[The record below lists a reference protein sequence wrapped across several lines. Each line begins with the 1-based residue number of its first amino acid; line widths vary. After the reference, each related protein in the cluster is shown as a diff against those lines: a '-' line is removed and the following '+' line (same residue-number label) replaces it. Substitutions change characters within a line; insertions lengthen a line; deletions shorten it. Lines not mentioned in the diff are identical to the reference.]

1 MTHLPPRGLRDIAIP
16 ALFVLLWSTGFVG
29 AKLGLPYCEPL
40 TFLALRFVCVLVVLM
55 PVCWLAHA
63 AWPSAADA
71 GRVAVAGV
79 LIQAGYLGGVFTSIH
94 QGMPAGVSAL
104 IVGVQPILTA
114 VLGARVLGERT
125 LGRQWAGLALGLA
138 GVLLVV
144 WDKMT
149 LAGVGI
155 ASVSL
160 SVLALVSITAG
171 TVWQK
176 RYCAHVDLRT
186 NSAIQLIAAL
196 ALIAPLAALIETRE
210 VRWEPEF
217 VFALAWLVFVLSLGA
232 FFLLFLLI
240 RRGAATRV
248 ASLMYL
254 TPACAALLAWWL
266 FGESF
271 TLVSA
276 SGMALAVVAVWL
288 VTHQA
293 SG

>member
-1 MTHLPPRGLRDIAIP
+1 
-16 ALFVLLWSTGFVG
+16 LWSTGFVG
-29 AKLGLPYCEPL
+29 AKLGLPYCEPI
-40 TFLALRFVCVLVVLM
+40 TFLVLRFLCVLAILL
-55 PVCWLAHA
+55 PVCWLTHTT
-63 AWPSAADA
+63 WPGANDA

-79 LIQAGYLGGVFTSIH
+79 LIQGGYLGGVFTSIH

-104 IVGVQPILTA
+104 IVGMQPILTA
-114 VLGARVLGERT
+114 VIGARVLGERT
-125 LGRQWAGLALGLA
+125 VGRQWTGLALGLL

-149 LAGVGI
+149 FEGVGA

-171 TVWQK
+171 TLWQK
-176 RYCAHVDLRT
+176 RYCSHVDLRS
-186 NSAIQLIAAL
+186 NSAIQFIAAL
-196 ALIAPLAALIETRE
+196 VLLAPLAALIESHA
-210 VRWEPEF
+210 VRWSPEF
-217 VFALAWLVFVLSLGA
+217 VFALAWLVLVLSLGA

-254 TPACAALLAWWL
+254 TPPSAALVAWWL
-266 FGESF
+266 FGETF

-276 SGMALAVVAVWL
+276 AGMALAVVAVWL
-288 VTHQA
+288 VMHEAA
-293 SG
+293 S

>member
-1 MTHLPPRGLRDIAIP
+1 MPHLPPRGLRDIAVP

-55 PVCWLAHA
+55 PACWLARA

-94 QGMPAGVSAL
+94 LGMPAGVSAL

-125 LGRQWAGLALGLA
+125 LDRQWAGLALGLA

-149 LAGVGI
+149 LEGVGI
-155 ASVSL
+155 SSVSL

-196 ALIAPLAALIETRE
+196 ALIAPLAALIETGD
-210 VRWEPEF
+210 VRWEPQF

-276 SGMALAVVAVWL
+276 LGMAFAVVAVWL
-288 VTHQA
+288 VTHQTA
-293 SG
+293 